1 MPLELDCS
9 DIIDIFKNHLKI
21 ENSVK
26 SISHTFLN
34 QRYAGRIN
42 YAPYFQRNY
51 VWDSEKATYFIESIL
66 LGTEIPPIVL
76 FDNGQVNEVIDGRQ
90 RYETI
95 KKFLDN
101 ATTLDSKGLKVLTNL
116 TGLHFDE
123 LPDEIRN
130 CFINTKIRVLQ
141 FSIVN
146 EPVLSSKRED
156 KVKKEI
162 FTRYNSGIIALK
174 PQEIERA
181 IYIDDKLVH
190 SLKENLEQ
198 DEEFLKKCQVILM
211 PKRKQNMPKRD
222 RINYILSLIHI

>member
-1 MPLELDCS
+1 M
-9 DIIDIFKNHLKI
+9 
-21 ENSVK
+21 
-26 SISHTFLN
+26 
-34 QRYAGRIN
+34 
-42 YAPYFQRNY
+42 
-51 VWDSEKATYFIESIL
+51 
-66 LGTEIPPIVL
+66 
-76 FDNGQVNEVIDGRQ
+76 
-90 RYETI
+90 
-95 KKFLDN
+95 
-101 ATTLDSKGLKVLTNL
+101 DSKGLKVLTNL

-222 RINYILSLIHI
+222 RINYILSRARNVLAMDLHLKNV